1 MARLLRESGGRRQEP
16 GPDFRSFW
24 IGFFALPR
32 RYEPH
37 ADWGVL
43 EKQHACRTSCRGLL
57 YRRMS
62 VPFDGVDQRR
72 CTVRSARLHGIG
84 DLERG
89 TEAEGRSSA
98 PHSCRRTSGPSPLDN
113 Y

>member
-37 ADWGVL
+37 AGWGVL
-43 EKQHACRTSCRGLL
+43 EKPHACRTSCLGLL
-57 YRRMS
+57 SRRMS
-62 VPFDGVDQRR
+62 VPFDGVGEG
-72 CTVRSARLHGIG
+72 VAPSAPARLHGIG

-98 PHSCRRTSGPSPLDN
+98 PPLPPHIRPFSP
-113 Y
+113 